1 MMLLVVMMVVLFPFR
16 LIRGT
21 PKFPWIGMT
30 HRTCSKLCHNIA
42 AAIHQ
47 AVKTPDRIPPASTMS
62 LSAMSRT
69 ELVEALEKL
78 GETPPTKWSRVELR
92 TRLMELYEEKGIAY
106 GRKQKTELRQG
117 VVKLNQVS
125 RKKYELQKWC
135 QETLQIPVNGN
146 ETIAQL
152 QRAAMVKIY
161 QTTQADETD
170 PVGFGKA
177 ASLSY
182 GEVLI
187 DTQYCQWVMNT
198 AQEGQCSPQLARLA
212 SWLEQQQQAKVKTED
227 VPMKKGYPEPQ
238 PKIYPKAK
246 SVRSSTS
253 QASASSSATMDAL
266 AQIMETM
273 KELKEEVNE
282 LKEDR
287 PRKKEK
293 DSEGSF
299 VKVNP

>member
-1 MMLLVVMMVVLFPFR
+1 
-16 LIRGT
+16 
-21 PKFPWIGMT
+21 
-30 HRTCSKLCHNIA
+30 
-42 AAIHQ
+42 
-47 AVKTPDRIPPASTMS
+47 
-62 LSAMSRT
+62 MSRS
-69 ELVEALEKL
+69 ELVEAIEKM
-78 GETPPTKWSRVELR
+78 GETPPSKWSRIELR

-125 RKKYELQKWC
+125 RKKFELQKWC
-135 QETLQIPVNGN
+135 QETLQIPVSGN

-152 QRAAMVKIY
+152 QRAAMVKLY

-182 GEVLI
+182 GEVLT
-187 DTQYCQWVMNT
+187 DTQYCQWVIAT

-212 SWLEQQQQAKVKTED
+212 SWLEQQHQESKNKNTD

-238 PKIYPKAK
+238 PRVTMKAK
-246 SVRSSTS
+246 PEKSSGS
-253 QASASSSATMDAL
+253 QTSASSSATMEVL
-266 AQIMETM
+266 AQLMETM
-273 KELKEEVNE
+273 KEIKEEVNE

-293 DSEGSF
+293 ESEGSF
-299 VKVNP
+299 VKIDP